1 MAGFDRLEGVRQQVG
16 QVLDDLHGL
25 IGRVSFQA
33 SLAPDELQ
41 RDVLAD
47 LVFGTIVWSK
57 DAGRPST
64 SSLFEGFSVQHQW
77 EKIEIDSG
85 PAGDVEHRTWIADP
99 PPILRDG
106 PNDETHYRVSFVDQV
121 LGQTGEMITVE
132 LTDVGWEGLGAFV
145 GTREVNPPT
154 AQLPVPPNG
163 RPVFLIFEIAIKPR
177 IEP

>member
-1 MAGFDRLEGVRQQVG
+1 MAGGDRLEGVRQQVG
-16 QVLDDLHGL
+16 QVLYDLHGL
-25 IGRVSFQA
+25 LGRVSIQA
-33 SLAPDELQ
+33 SLAPDE

-57 DAGRPST
+57 DLGRPST

-85 PAGDVEHRTWIADP
+85 PAGEVEHRTWVADP

-106 PNDETHYRVSFVDQV
+106 PNDQTSYRVSFVDQV
-121 LGQTGEMITVE
+121 LGQTGEMISVE
-132 LTDVGWEGLGAFV
+132 LTNVSWEGLGAFV
-145 GTREVNPPT
+145 GTREVNPPSV
-154 AQLPVPPNG
+154 QLPVPPSG
-163 RPVFLIFEIAIKPR
+163 RPVFLTFEIAVKPR

>member
-25 IGRVSFQA
+25 LGRVSVQA

-47 LVFGTIVWSK
+47 LVFGMIVWSK
-57 DAGRPST
+57 DLGRPET
-64 SSLFEGFSVQHQW
+64 SSLSEGFSVHHQW

-85 PAGDVEHRTWIADP
+85 PAGEVEHRMLVSDS

-106 PNDETHYRVSFVDQV
+106 PDDDS
-121 LGQTGEMITVE
+121 GQ
-132 LTDVGWEGLGAFV
+132 
-145 GTREVNPPT
+145 
-154 AQLPVPPNG
+154 G
-163 RPVFLIFEIAIKPR
+163 RT
-177 IEP
+177 

>member
-25 IGRVSFQA
+25 LGRVSVQA

-47 LVFGTIVWSK
+47 LVFGMIVWSK
-57 DAGRPST
+57 DLGRPET
-64 SSLFEGFSVQHQW
+64 SSLSEGFSVHHQW

-85 PAGDVEHRTWIADP
+85 PAGEVEHRMLVSDS

-106 PNDETHYRVSFVDQV
+106 PDDETNYRVSFGHQALASDGHHRV
-121 LGQTGEMITVE
+121 LGRAHAYAVNH
-132 LTDVGWEGLGAFV
+132 GL
-145 GTREVNPPT
+145 
-154 AQLPVPPNG
+154 
-163 RPVFLIFEIAIKPR
+163 
-177 IEP
+177 